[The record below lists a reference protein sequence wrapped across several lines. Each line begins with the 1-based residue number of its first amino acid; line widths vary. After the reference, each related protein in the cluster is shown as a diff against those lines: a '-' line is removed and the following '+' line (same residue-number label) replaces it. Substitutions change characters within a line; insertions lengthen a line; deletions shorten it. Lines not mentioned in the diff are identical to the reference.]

1 MLSKFLLRIYNIALM
16 LRKNTWID
24 NISCIHLYGLTAMS
38 LHMSFK
44 NLRIYYINY
53 LLYAVKISVNILVIP
68 RYLLPRY
75 VYRRKVSLILP
86 NSSVHIVPL
95 RNNVVLAHNLHTR
108 HSIARYANLEQLSRI
123 QHLRIY
129 SLEDTRI

>member
-1 MLSKFLLRIYNIALM
+1 MLSKFLLRIYNISLM
-16 LRKNTWID
+16 LKNTWID

-75 VYRRKVSLILP
+75 IYRRKVSLILP

-95 RNNVVLAHNLHTR
+95 RSNVVLTHNLHTR
-108 HSIARYANLEQLSRI
+108 YSIAQCANLDQLLRI
-123 QHLRIY
+123 RHLRVY